1 MGRAWNSYADELAAA
16 VLLGVPTCLG
26 VAWTFHNWR
35 RRKRTSADVRR
46 DVLLDGL
53 LIASLLPYLYV
64 TLSQGYGNQ
73 RTLSLMPFGELS
85 VSFASS
91 QLAFSDVT
99 LLNVGGN
106 AADPEP
112 PFQNPGKGGRH
123 RGTPLDGSGDHP
135 VRTGGGPRIVHGRCP
150 AQHGGRSGGSTADP
164 QLVATTKYR
173 PARDR
178 TGQHLSGIA
187 DRAGSTMTP
196 EVVTVS
202 RFHQSTAGSSYRVS
216 HHQESPPCE
225 VSLALPGTS
234 HSLRTA
240 AR

>member
-1 MGRAWNSYADELAAA
+1 MGWAWNSYADELATA

-26 VAWTFHNWR
+26 LAWTFHNWR
-35 RRKRTSADVRR
+35 HRKRTPADVRR

-106 AADPEP
+106 AALLLIFGALLPIRSRWSRTL
-112 PFQNPGKGGRH
+112 GRVATIAALLSVTVEITQYALAVGRVSSTDDVLLNTAGAVVGALLTRNWWQPRSTDRPAPIRDSWSYRSH
-123 RGTPLDGSGDHP
+123 DGS
-135 VRTGGGPRIVHGRCP
+135 
-150 AQHGGRSGGSTADP
+150 
-164 QLVATTKYR
+164 
-173 PARDR
+173 
-178 TGQHLSGIA
+178 
-187 DRAGSTMTP
+187 
-196 EVVTVS
+196 
-202 RFHQSTAGSSYRVS
+202 
-216 HHQESPPCE
+216 
-225 VSLALPGTS
+225 
-234 HSLRTA
+234 
-240 AR
+240 